1 VNDRIRIDAS
11 DVARAPEAPVM
22 PSAAPRAGGAP
33 EGGEV
38 FGSVA
43 GIAAG
48 PGAQAKGAFVRS
60 PKFLFPVA
68 GLVAAL
74 VSSLLTDGLGGYGGY
89 EERMEEAPL
98 WIPLVFMASFSS
110 LLTMAIAAADDLAS
124 GAFGRASIFGAIGFV
139 GGLIS
144 GVIALFAGG
153 LVMMLV
159 SGLVASGVE
168 TEPEGLRLLFLI
180 TLMRAPAW
188 CVVGLLCGVVVGALG
203 RSWRRVLLGAL
214 GGAVGGLVGGL
225 TFDPI
230 GYVLSGGTL
239 EGSAWISRLVG
250 LALTGAGTGFAIA
263 FAESAA
269 KQVWLAIERGRLVG
283 KQFILYRNPTM
294 IGASYGNDV
303 FLFKDPSVQQQHA
316 RIVKRGGGYTVEAS
330 PGALLRV
337 NGQPVVSRTIQS
349 GDTLQVGETLMR
361 FHARA

>member
-1 VNDRIRIDAS
+1 MNDRIRIDAS
-11 DVARAPEAPVM
+11 DVARAPDAPMV
-22 PSAAPRAGGAP
+22 PEAAPRTAGSP
-33 EGGEV
+33 DGGEV

-48 PGAQAKGAFVRS
+48 PGAQAKGALFLS

-74 VSSLLTDGLGGYGGY
+74 FSSILTDGLAGYGRY
-89 EERMEEAPL
+89 EEAMEEEPL
-98 WIPLVFMASFSS
+98 WVPLVFMTSFSS

-124 GAFGRASIFGAIGFV
+124 GAFGRAAIFAAIGFI
-139 GGLIS
+139 GGLVV
-144 GVIALFAGG
+144 GVVALFAGG
-153 LVMMLV
+153 LVMLFV
-159 SGLVASGVE
+159 SGLVASGIQ
-168 TEPEGLRLLFLI
+168 TEPEGLQMLFLAV
-180 TLMRAPAW
+180 LMRAPAW
-188 CVVGLLCGVVVGALG
+188 AMVGLLCGVVVGALG
-203 RSWRRVLLGAL
+203 RSWRRVLLGAF
-214 GGAVGGLVGGL
+214 GGVVGGLVGGI

-230 GYVLSGGTL
+230 GYALSGGTF
-239 EGSAWISRLVG
+239 EGSAWLSRLVG
-250 LALTGAGTGFAIA
+250 LAATGAGTGFAIA

-283 KQFILYRNPTM
+283 KQFILYRNPTT

-303 FLFKDPSVQQQHA
+303 FLFKDPAVQQQHA
-316 RIVKRGGGYTVEAS
+316 RIVKRGGGYIVEAA

-349 GDTLQVGETLMR
+349 GDTVQVGETLMR

>member
-1 VNDRIRIDAS
+1 MNDRIRIDAA

-22 PSAAPRAGGAP
+22 PSAAPRAGGSP

-48 PGAQAKGAFVRS
+48 PGAQAKGAFFRS

-74 VSSLLTDGLGGYGGY
+74 VSSLLTDGLAGFGQY
-89 EERMEEAPL
+89 ESRFEEPPL
-98 WIPLVFMASFSS
+98 WISFLFMTSFSS
-110 LLTMAIAAADDLAS
+110 LLAMAIAAADDLAS
-124 GAFGRASIFGAIGFV
+124 GAFGRASLFGAIGFV

-144 GVIALFAGG
+144 GIVALIAGG
-153 LVMMLV
+153 IVMMLV
-159 SGLVASGVE
+159 SSLVASGVE
-168 TEPEGLRLLFLI
+168 AESEGLGLLFLFTI
-180 TLMRAPAW
+180 MRAPAW
-188 CVVGLLCGVVVGALG
+188 CAVGLLCGVVVGALG

-214 GGAVGGLVGGL
+214 GGAVGGLAGGL

-230 GYVLSGGTL
+230 GYALSGGTF
-239 EGSAWISRLVG
+239 EGSAWLSRLVG
-250 LALTGAGTGFAIA
+250 LTLTGVGTGFAIA
-263 FAESAA
+263 FAENAA

-283 KQFILYRNPTM
+283 KQFILYRNPTS

-303 FLFKDPSVQQQHA
+303 FLFKDPAVQQQHA
-316 RIVKRGGGYTVEAS
+316 RIVKRGGGYIVEAS
-330 PGALLRV
+330 SGALLRV

-361 FHARA
+361 FHVRA

>member
-1 VNDRIRIDAS
+1 MNDRIRIDAA
-11 DVARAPEAPVM
+11 DVARAPEAPLM
-22 PSAAPRAGGAP
+22 PSTAPRAVGSP

-48 PGAQAKGAFVRS
+48 PGAQSKGAFLRS

-74 VSSLLTDGLGGYGGY
+74 VSSLLTDGLAGFGRY
-89 EERMEEAPL
+89 ERNLEEPPL
-98 WIPLVFMASFSS
+98 WVSFLFMTSFSS
-110 LLTMAIAAADDLAS
+110 LLTMAIAAADDVAS
-124 GAFGRASIFGAIGFV
+124 GAFGRAALFGAIGFV

-153 LVMMLV
+153 IVMMLV
-159 SGLVASGVE
+159 GSLVASGLE
-168 TEPEGLRLLFLI
+168 TEPQGGKLLLMI

-188 CVVGLLCGVVVGALG
+188 CVVGLFCGVVVGALG

-214 GGAVGGLVGGL
+214 GGAVGGLAGGL

-230 GYVLSGGTL
+230 GYIESGGTL
-239 EGSAWISRLVG
+239 EGAATLSRLVG
-250 LALTGAGTGFAIA
+250 LALTGIGTGFAIA
-263 FAESAA
+263 FAENAA

-303 FLFKDPSVQQQHA
+303 FLFKDPTVQQQHA
-316 RIVKRGGGYTVEAS
+316 RILKRGGGYTVEAL

-361 FHARA
+361 FHARQ